1 MRRIV
6 IAAAAVG
13 AVVLAVLSLSPRA
26 GAQTPSPGLMTV
38 DAVEFFF
45 ASYAVA
51 VTGVVVGEAAPST
64 HYASFSYNDDL
75 RALRVEACHR
85 ALLLALAKP
94 GQYLARVGQNVCTV
108 ALAAP

>member
-38 DAVEFFF
+38 DAVEFFG
-45 ASYAVA
+45 SYPVA